1 MYNEETIKKG
11 FEGQIK
17 VNGAQQHFNK
27 SQQDLNDAIHKELRF
42 LEIKYKILDKYTDK
56 LRYGILGSLGTQI
69 LLVIAIWMVK

>member
-27 SQQDLNDAIHKELRF
+27 SQQDLNDAIHKELR
-42 LEIKYKILDKYTDK
+42 
-56 LRYGILGSLGTQI
+56 
-69 LLVIAIWMVK
+69 LL